1 MSCHGN
7 RVVVGGEPNALPGP
21 VKEFGFDK
29 VFHGGATQADVYE
42 GFGASLAEAALQ
54 GYNTCIFAYGQTG
67 SGKSHSMVG
76 TEAEGEGRGLV
87 PRVLKRLFEGGSTGG
102 DMTVDVSMIEIYN
115 EKVQDLFTKPNS
127 RPKEGL

>member
-1 MSCHGN
+1 MTAAGGEGKAKAPIRVVVRCRPLSKREQDEEGGGGRVCLSCHGN

-54 GYNTCIFAYGQTG
+54 GYNT
-67 SGKSHSMVG
+67 
-76 TEAEGEGRGLV
+76 
-87 PRVLKRLFEGGSTGG
+87 
-102 DMTVDVSMIEIYN
+102 
-115 EKVQDLFTKPNS
+115 
-127 RPKEGL
+127 